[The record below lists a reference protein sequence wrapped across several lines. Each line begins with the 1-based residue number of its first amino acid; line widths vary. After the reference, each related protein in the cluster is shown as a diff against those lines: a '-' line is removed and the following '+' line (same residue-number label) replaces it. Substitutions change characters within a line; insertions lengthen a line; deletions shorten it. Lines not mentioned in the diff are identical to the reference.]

1 MLPDMGN
8 LVARTVLA
16 WMLVAPALAAD
27 TAWTAEQIVER
38 LIARS
43 EQTEPSVG
51 DRWHRCRR
59 VTVTEELDQDGKVTR
74 TKTRELQVASTNGVE
89 TVGPWKGGA
98 EMAADPDGEE
108 VDVEERKGKGKGKG
122 SPKAG
127 RKERKESRELGG
139 EVFRQF
145 QYTLEGEELV
155 RGRTNFVLRFSGKP
169 GLSGGDMGERLIRS
183 FQGRLWI
190 DATDF
195 ELSRVDAHLSRSFE
209 VFGGIAASIQKF
221 DFQMERQ
228 PIAEGLWETGLMATE
243 IQGRKVFSSM
253 RSRFRMEQDRFEG
266 GRKAPAGSPSSGG
279 QP

>member
-1 MLPDMGN
+1 MLPVMGS
-8 LVARTVLA
+8 LVAGTVVA
-16 WMLVAPALAAD
+16 WMLVVPAFAAD
-27 TAWTAEQIVER
+27 TVWTADQIVER

-59 VTVTEELDQDGKVTR
+59 VTLTEELDHNGKVTR

-89 TVGPWKGGA
+89 TVRPWKGGSETAA
-98 EMAADPDGEE
+98 EPDDEE
-108 VDVEERKGKGKGKG
+108 VDVEERKPKGKGR
-122 SPKAG
+122 SKAG
-127 RKERKESRELGG
+127 RKERKESKELGG

-145 QYTLEGEELV
+145 QYALEGEEVV

-195 ELSRVDAHLSRSFE
+195 ELSRVDAHLTRSFE
-209 VFGGIAASIQKF
+209 VLGGIAASIQKF

-243 IQGRKVFSSM
+243 IQGRKVFSSI
-253 RSRFRMEQDRFEG
+253 RSRYRMEQDRFEG

>member
-1 MLPDMGN
+1 MLREMGS
-8 LVARTVLA
+8 LVARTVVA
-16 WMLVAPALAAD
+16 WMLVVPAFAAD
-27 TAWTAEQIVER
+27 TAWTADQIVER

-43 EQTEPSVG
+43 EQTRPSLG

-59 VTVTEELDQDGKVTR
+59 VTVTEELDQDDKVTR

-89 TVGPWKGGA
+89 TVRPWKGGA
-98 EMAADPDGEE
+98 EMAADPDDEE
-108 VDVEERKGKGKGKG
+108 VDVEERKTKGKG

-127 RKERKESRELGG
+127 RKGRKESKELGG

-145 QYTLEGEELV
+145 QYALEGEELV

-190 DATDF
+190 DSTDF
-195 ELSRVDAHLSRSFE
+195 ELSRVDAHLARSFE
-209 VFGGIAASIQKF
+209 VLGGIAASIQKLN
-221 DFQMERQ
+221 FQMERQ
-228 PIAEGLWETGLMATE
+228 PIADGLWETGLMATE

-266 GRKAPAGSPSSGG
+266 GRKLSAGAPASGG

>member
-1 MLPDMGN
+1 MAG
-8 LVARTVLA
+8 TVIA
-16 WMLVAPALAAD
+16 WMLVITALAAESP
-27 TAWTAEQIVER
+27 WTADQIVER

-43 EQTEPSVG
+43 EQAQPSGG

-59 VTVTEELDQDGKVTR
+59 VTITEELDQDGKVTR

-89 TVGPWKGGA
+89 TVRPWKGGT
-98 EMAADPDGEE
+98 EMAADPDDEE
-108 VDVEERKGKGKGKG
+108 VAVEERKPKGKGR
-122 SPKAG
+122 SKAG
-127 RKERKESRELGG
+127 RKERKESKEIGG

-169 GLSGGDMGERLIRS
+169 GLSGGDIGERLMRS

-195 ELSRVDAHLSRSFE
+195 ELSRVDAQLARSFE
-209 VFGGIAASIQKF
+209 VLGGIAASIQKL

-243 IQGRKVFSSM
+243 IQGRKVFSSI
-253 RSRFRMEQDRFEG
+253 RSRYRMEQDRFEG
-266 GRKAPAGSPSSGG
+266 GRKVPSGSSASGG